1 MSIPTPAE
9 RARTILRLAP
19 CLRVRTPGA
28 WAEVELH
35 GTDPDG
41 SVVLVLAEQ
50 SPVVGAVRRAGADLP
65 VLVDAADL
73 CPVPVA
79 DRVRGRLRLVGW
91 MHEPAPTL
99 RRELA
104 LVAADEQR
112 RRRAARHRLRPH
124 RALRRRGRGAGRRRR
139 GRPGRRRRGHLPRP
153 GRVRDGP
160 AGPAGRHRGG
170 AARPP
175 RLRPSD
181 RAAPA
186 GRPTAQA
193 GAGRRPSRS
202 RWTATGWSCVAA
214 PATCGSHSGAPVRC
228 PRELPGRMREL
239 LARARPGR
247 DAAAVMSGGPRR
259 DEVTPRYVRAGP
271 PGSYARA
278 QAASDRTECAACP
291 PTPPPRSRSATRP
304 PPSRRR

>member
-1 MSIPTPAE
+1 VSIPTPAE

-28 WAEVELH
+28 WAEVDLH

-91 MHEPAPTL
+91 VHEPAPTL

-104 LVAADEQR
+104 LVAADRE
-112 RRRAARHRLRPH
+112 
-124 RALRRRGRGAGRRRR
+124 GAGALLDI
-139 GRPGRRRRGHLPRP
+139 GRDRTVLY
-153 GRVRDGP
+153 VDVVEALVADGGADP
-160 AGPAGRHRGG
+160 DDVGAVTFLDPEEYA
-170 AARPP
+170 AARPDP
-175 RLRPSD
+175 LAGTEAALLDHLLSGHPTELRRLAAQLPGPVREAAVPVALD
-181 RAAPA
+181 RY
-186 GRPTAQA
+186 GLVLRC
-193 GAGRRPSRS
+193 GAGDVRLPF
-202 RWTATGWSCVAA
+202 
-214 PATCGSHSGAPVRC
+214 GAPVRS

-239 LARARPGR
+239 LARSP
-247 DAAAVMSGGPRR
+247 
-259 DEVTPRYVRAGP
+259 
-271 PGSYARA
+271 
-278 QAASDRTECAACP
+278 
-291 PTPPPRSRSATRP
+291 SATPHR
-304 PPSRRR
+304 